1 MENGKTSLNIRKL
14 KKQVKGI
21 TLIALVVTIIVLLIL
36 AGIALNLTIGQ
47 NGIFSRAQTAANT
60 WRNAETNEQLAMGE
74 LEDWMDGYMNGN
86 GGNQGGGDQGDEV
99 IVDTVKIPKGFYYVG
114 GAKDTGLVISD
125 NRADENK
132 YSSSNWTDQAN
143 IPSGLNAETGTNGQI
158 EPIVGN
164 QFVWV
169 PVANPE
175 NYFINETAT
184 LNTNATGTGA
194 ENEVTTNVYSNL
206 TIRSGDS
213 YTSGTPGNISSVRE
227 PDVLNDYDT
236 DAQYYDDILGF
247 DNTKSMAES
256 FVEEYKAMSDS
267 IKKYNGF
274 YIGRYELTG
283 SVEDPTEKAG
293 EVLSA
298 DWYYLYKAC
307 QNVVTGKENV
317 KSTMIYGVQWDA
329 VCDWLEQ
336 SGFNTDSNS
345 SSWGNYNNSSGNA
358 AIEGAGS
365 KQNTGYSDYWKA
377 NNIYDLA
384 GNYYEWTQEAYSTS
398 NRMVRGG
405 VYFDSGS
412 SYPASGRISYNPNVS
427 NSVISSRATL
437 YMS

>member
-1 MENGKTSLNIRKL
+1 M
-14 KKQVKGI
+14 
-21 TLIALVVTIIVLLIL
+21 LIL

-74 LEDWMDGYMNGN
+74 LEGWMNGYLNGN
-86 GGNQGGGDQGDEV
+86 GGNQGGGNTTTV
-99 IVDTVKIPKGFYYVG
+99 VDDVTIPDGFYYAG
-114 GAKDTGLVISD
+114 GSKDTGLVISD
-125 NRADENK
+125 NPDDEIEWNEET
-132 YSSSNWTDQAN
+132 ST
-143 IPSGLNAETGTNGQI
+143 NAVPNNLE
-158 EPIVGN
+158 GN

-206 TIRSGDS
+206 TIRSGDQSS
-213 YTSGTPGNISSVRE
+213 YTKGVPGDTSSVRE
-227 PDVLNDYDT
+227 PDILSSYDT

-247 DNTKSMAES
+247 DSIKSMAES
-256 FVEEYKAMSDS
+256 FAEEYKAMSDS

-283 SVEDPTEKAG
+283 SVDEPTEKAG
-293 EVLSA
+293 DVLTAASSKA
-298 DWYYLYKAC
+298 GSWYGLYKAC

-345 SSWGNYNNSSGNA
+345 SSWGNYNNSSDNA

-384 GNYYEWTQEAYSTS
+384 GNYYEWTQEAHYTVG
-398 NRMVRGG
+398 RIGRGG
-405 VYFDSGS
+405 SYNDSGS
-412 SYPASGRISYNPNVS
+412 DFPASDRYSYTTVISYS
-427 NSVISSRATL
+427 YHSSRATL

>member
-1 MENGKTSLNIRKL
+1 MNLKGKMQKITNLKRNKITMKKV

-36 AGIALNLTIGQ
+36 AGVAISLTIGQ
-47 NGIFSRAQTAANT
+47 NGIFSRAEQAANT

-86 GGNQGGGDQGDEV
+86 GGNQGGGDTATV
-99 IVDTVKIPKGFYYVG
+99 VDDVTIPDGFYYAG
-114 GAKDTGLVISD
+114 GSKDTGLVISD
-125 NRADENK
+125 NPDDEIEWNEET
-132 YSSSNWTDQAN
+132 ST
-143 IPSGLNAETGTNGQI
+143 NAVPNDLE
-158 EPIVGN
+158 GN

-175 NYFINETAT
+175 NYFIDETAT
-184 LNTNATGTGA
+184 LNTNAIGTGA

-213 YTSGTPGNISSVRE
+213 YTSVKPGDTSSVRE

-236 DAQYYDDILGF
+236 DAQYRYDILGF
-247 DNTKSMAES
+247 DSTKVMAES
-256 FVEEYKAMSDS
+256 FVAEYKAMSDS
-267 IKKYNGF
+267 IKKYKGF

-283 SVEDPTEKAG
+283 SVDEPTEKAG
-293 EVLSA
+293 KVLTAASSEA
-298 DWYYLYKAC
+298 GNWYNLYKAC

-345 SSWGNYNNSSGNA
+345 SSWGNYNNSSDNA

-384 GNYYEWTQEAYSTS
+384 GNYYEWTQEANSTGYRIS
-398 NRMVRGG
+398 RGG
-405 VYFDSGS
+405 GYNGSGS
-412 SYPASGRISYNPNVS
+412 LYPASARFSNDPNVS
-427 NSVISSRATL
+427 SNAYSSRATL

>member
-36 AGIALNLTIGQ
+36 AGVAISLTIGQ
-47 NGIFSRAQTAANT
+47 NGIFSRAEQAANT

-86 GGNQGGGDQGDEV
+86 GGNQGGGDTATV
-99 IVDTVKIPKGFYYVG
+99 VDDVTIPDGFYYAG
-114 GAKDTGLVISD
+114 GSKDTGLVISD
-125 NRADENK
+125 NPDDEIEWNEET
-132 YSSSNWTDQAN
+132 ST
-143 IPSGLNAETGTNGQI
+143 NAVPNDLE
-158 EPIVGN
+158 GN

-175 NYFINETAT
+175 NYFIDETAT
-184 LNTNATGTGA
+184 LNTNATGTGE

-213 YTSGTPGNISSVRE
+213 YTSVKPGDTSSVRE

-236 DAQYYDDILGF
+236 DAQYHYDILGF
-247 DNTKSMAES
+247 DSTKAMAES
-256 FVEEYKAMSDS
+256 FVAEYKAMSDS
-267 IKKYNGF
+267 IKKYKGF

-283 SVEDPTEKAG
+283 SVDEPTEKAG
-293 EVLSA
+293 KVLTAASSEA
-298 DWYYLYKAC
+298 GNWYNLYKAC

-336 SGFNTDSNS
+336 SGFNTDTDS
-345 SSWGNYNNSSGNA
+345 SSWGNYNS
-358 AIEGAGS
+358 GS
-365 KQNTGYSDYWKA
+365 KIDTGSNSTYEA
-377 NNIYDLA
+377 NGIFDLA
-384 GNYYEWTQEAYSTS
+384 GNCREWTQEANSTGY
-398 NRMVRGG
+398 RIVRGG
-405 VYFDSGS
+405 YYPLFRFELS
-412 SYPASGRISYNPNVS
+412 SFRPFQQLSELFAQRQLP
-427 NSVISSRATL
+427 SSRATL

>member
-36 AGIALNLTIGQ
+36 AGVAISLTIGQ
-47 NGIFSRAQTAANT
+47 NGIFSRAEQAANT

-86 GGNQGGGDQGDEV
+86 GGNQGGGDTATV
-99 IVDTVKIPKGFYYVG
+99 VDDVTIPDGFYYAG
-114 GAKDTGLVISD
+114 GSKDTGLVISD
-125 NRADENK
+125 NPDDEIEWDEET
-132 YSSSNWTDQAN
+132 ST
-143 IPSGLNAETGTNGQI
+143 NAVPNDLE
-158 EPIVGN
+158 GN

-175 NYFINETAT
+175 NYFIDETAT
-184 LNTNATGTGA
+184 LNTNATGTGE

-213 YTSGTPGNISSVRE
+213 YTSVKPGDTSSVRE

-236 DAQYYDDILGF
+236 DAQYHYDILGF
-247 DNTKSMAES
+247 DSTKAMAES
-256 FVEEYKAMSDS
+256 FVAEYKAMSDS
-267 IKKYNGF
+267 IKKYKGF
-274 YIGRYELTG
+274 YIGRYELTANG
-283 SVEDPTEKAG
+283 EKTGAS
-293 EVLSA
+293 LT
-298 DWYYLYKAC
+298 DQNWYNLYKAC

-336 SGFNTDSNS
+336 SGFNTDTDS
-345 SSWGNYNNSSGNA
+345 SSWGNYNS
-358 AIEGAGS
+358 GS
-365 KQNTGYSDYWKA
+365 KIDTGSNSTYEA
-377 NNIYDLA
+377 NGIFDLA
-384 GNYYEWTQEAYSTS
+384 GNCREWTQEAYSA
-398 NRMVRGG
+398 NYRIKRGG
-405 VYFDSGS
+405 YYSGSGSVGPASDRNFDSPYY
-412 SYPASGRISYNPNVS
+412 SYSIY
-427 NSVISSRATL
+427 SSRATL